1 MFYVAVYGFS
11 IIAAFA
17 LVTLVRQD
25 GGEATHL
32 SQWAGLARRSPI
44 VAGVFTVFLLAF
56 AGIPL
61 TSGFVA
67 KYVVFA
73 PAIAHGAL
81 WLAIVGVIC
90 SGIAAFFYIRVIVL
104 MYFSAPADDATAI
117 VSPSALTTVAIGI
130 GALMTVLLGIVP
142 GPLLDLAS
150 RSAQFIP

>member
-1 MFYVAVYGFS
+1 
-11 IIAAFA
+11 
-17 LVTLVRQD
+17 VRD
-25 GGEATHL
+25 SAGEATHL

-90 SGIAAFFYIRVIVL
+90 SAIAAFFYIRVIVL

-117 VSPSALTTVAIGI
+117 AVPSALTTVAIGI

-150 RSAQFIP
+150 RSSQFIP